1 MIVLITLRVCSR
13 NKDIVITK
21 NFKAKLTDLAYPETN
36 ISHKL
41 LDVKD
46 QPAKTNKKALLYLH

>member
-13 NKDIVITK
+13 NKDIVNTK

-36 ISHKL
+36 ISHKP

-46 QPAKTNKKALLYLH
+46 QSAKTNKKAQ